1 MSGEKK
7 SSFWEF
13 ASENPVMLIIVLIIV
28 LGIIAIV
35 MGYREGFASV
45 LTGLFGFMKRD
56 DADRKIQEKEL
67 DARKVEADNR
77 RFERDVVA
85 DRKTHDEEVE
95 ENAASAKA
103 ECDEM
108 DIDELVD
115 IGNAMLRGASTGYGG
130 DTPS

>member
-1 MSGEKK
+1 MSEDRK

-13 ASENPVMLIIVLIIV
+13 ASENPVMLIIVMIIV

-56 DADRKIQEKEL
+56 DADRKLQEKEL
-67 DARKVEADNR
+67 DARKIEADNR
-77 RFERDVVA
+77 RFEKEIVESRT
-85 DRKTHDEEVE
+85 THDEEVK

>member
-1 MSGEKK
+1 MSEEKK

-67 DARKVEADNR
+67 DARKIEADNR
-77 RFERDVVA
+77 RFERDVVES
-85 DRKTHDEEVE
+85 RKTHDEEVE

>member
-1 MSGEKK
+1 MSEERKYG
-7 SSFWEF
+7 FWEF
-13 ASENPVMLIIVLIIV
+13 ASENPMTLLMVLLILVGLV
-28 LGIIAIV
+28 AILA
-35 MGYREGFASV
+35 GYKEGLVSV
-45 LTGLFGFMKRD
+45 LSGIFGSLKKD
-56 DADRKIQEKEL
+56 DADRKLQEKEL
-67 DARKVEADNR
+67 DARKIEADNR
-77 RFERDVVA
+77 RFEKEIVESRQ
-85 DRKTHDEEVE
+85 THDEEVE